1 MRVRDAFFNEIYN
14 LTKEGKDIVIV
25 SSDLGAP
32 SLDLFRKEFPHRF
45 VNVGIAEQNAV
56 AVAAGLQLAGKQVI
70 YYGLNPF
77 PVTRAFDQVRDI
89 MESLQ
94 VPITVTA
101 LNAGTC
107 SADAGYTHMAI
118 ENMSIMRTLTHVQLV
133 NPSDVTMARKLAWE
147 CIAHPYPRYVQF
159 DKFIEDTCYESDED
173 IDFEKGFI
181 SNQKESDVA
190 VITYGIMSRKILDM
204 NLPVKVI
211 DCFALPLDEQAFI
224 QEIQDAKKIVTVEDG
239 VLSGG
244 IGSMVLEIL
253 NDNGITI
260 PVIRKGL
267 RFSSGMPKAYV
278 NRDQIFDSENLTD
291 SDLRGIILDLL
302 RG

>member
-1 MRVRDAFFNEIYN
+1 MRVRDAFFNEIYD
-14 LTKEGKDIVIV
+14 LTKKGKDIVIV

-77 PVTRAFDQVRDI
+77 PVTRSFDQVRNI
-89 MESLQ
+89 MEALQ
-94 VPITVTA
+94 IPITVTA

-118 ENMSIMRTLTHVQLV
+118 ENMSLMRTLSHVQLV
-133 NPSDVTMARKLAWE
+133 NPSDETVARKLAQE
-147 CIAHPYPRYVQF
+147 CINNPRPRYVQF
-159 DKFIEDTCYESDED
+159 DKFIQGIYYETKDEIDFSKGFVSNQIESDL
-173 IDFEKGFI
+173 II
-181 SNQKESDVA
+181 VA
-190 VITYGIMSRKILDM
+190 YGIMSRTMLNI

-211 DCFALPLDEQAFI
+211 DCFSIPIDELAFV
-224 QEIQDAKKIVTVEDG
+224 QEIQKAKKILTVEDG

-244 IGSMVLEIL
+244 LGSIVLEIL
-253 NDNGITI
+253 NDNCINI

-267 RFSSGMPKAYV
+267 RFLNGMPKEYL
-278 NRDQIFDSENLTD
+278 NRDKIYDYEQLKET
-291 SDLRGIILDLL
+291 DLRTTIQELL
-302 RG
+302 KG